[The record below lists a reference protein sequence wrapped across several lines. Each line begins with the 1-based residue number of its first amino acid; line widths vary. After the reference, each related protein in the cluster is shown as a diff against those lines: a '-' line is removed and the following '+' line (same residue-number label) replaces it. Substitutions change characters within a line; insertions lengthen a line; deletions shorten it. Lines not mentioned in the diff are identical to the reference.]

1 MPYPMPCN
9 KTDVRLREDPSAVGG
24 GVDPI
29 AVILRKRPS
38 IPSRRD
44 ELGFE
49 AKEAGSIVA
58 RRRQEGERWDR
69 KTRKPTDKNSA
80 VKQGQT
86 ADEEEKKGVIS
97 WPRQASYLARWSN

>member
-1 MPYPMPCN
+1 MPYPMPRN
-9 KTDVRLREDPSAVGG
+9 KTDVRLREDPSAGGG

-29 AVILRKRPS
+29 APILWKRPS

-58 RRRQEGERWDR
+58 RRRQEGERWDW
-69 KTRKPTDKNSA
+69 KTRKPTDKNGA
-80 VKQGQT
+80 AKRGQT
-86 ADEEEKKGVIS
+86 ADK
-97 WPRQASYLARWSN
+97 